1 MQGYSLPHFLRDI
14 ASLMVAET
22 REQCRTSEKDIAAL
36 LVVVG
41 RAAVLGHVLTLSSG
55 CPGERYQS

>member
-1 MQGYSLPHFLRDI
+1 
-14 ASLMVAET
+14 MVAET

-41 RAAVLGHVLTLSSG
+41 RAAVLGHVLNLSSG